1 MKHIFK
7 KKNLVLLAVV
17 TALLSPVEQ
26 VFAATPNLLF
36 NQVPI
41 VSQSADATNQSTTS
55 YASIKSVGKT
65 FAMIDETGYLQ
76 VNQEARDDSAVVGKV
91 YQDSLLEI
99 QERSEE
105 WTKISSG
112 NVVGYI
118 RTEKLV
124 SESAALVHAKA
135 LAEKQNPL
143 MNVST
148 MDTEVI
154 FANLPVGETVEE
166 ETARLAAEEAAR
178 IAAEEAA
185 RRAKGQAVV
194 DYAKQFLGNP
204 YVYGGTSLT
213 RGTDCSGF
221 VLSVYAK
228 FGFSLPHSSYG
239 QRSVGRRVSYSE
251 IQPGDI
257 ICYPGHVGIY
267 AGDGKIIHASDERSG
282 IKFSNAR
289 YTRIVSIRRMF

>member
-7 KKNLVLLAVV
+7 KKNLILLAVAA
-17 TALLSPVEQ
+17 ALLNPVEQ
-26 VFAATPNLLF
+26 VLAATPNLFL
-36 NQVPI
+36 NQVPVI
-41 VSQSADATNQSTTS
+41 RKSAKATQQATTS
-55 YASIKSVGKT
+55 YINVKSVGKT
-65 FAMIDETGYLQ
+65 FAMVDETGFLQ
-76 VNQEARDDSAVVGKV
+76 VNAEAKEDSSLVGKV
-91 YQDSLLEI
+91 YQDSLIDILV
-99 QERSEE
+99 RSEG

-112 NVVGYI
+112 NVEGYV

-124 SESAALVHAKA
+124 SETAALVHVKA
-135 LAEKQNPL
+135 LIEKQNPL
-143 MNVST
+143 MNPMALNSESV
-148 MDTEVI
+148 
-154 FANLPVGETVEE
+154 FAGLPVGETVEE
-166 ETARLAAEEAAR
+166 EAARLAEEEARRIAEE
-178 IAAEEAA
+178 EAK

-194 DYAKQFLGNP
+194 DYARQFLGNP

-221 VLSVYAK
+221 VMSVYAE

-239 QRSVGRRVSYSE
+239 QRNVGRRVSYSE
-251 IQPGDI
+251 IMPGDI

-267 AGDGKIIHASDERSG
+267 AGEGQIIHASDERSG

>member
-1 MKHIFK
+1 MKYIFK

-17 TALLSPVEQ
+17 TAILSPVEQ
-26 VFAATPNLLF
+26 VFAATPNLFF

-41 VSQSADATNQSTTS
+41 VSKSADAINQSETTYVS
-55 YASIKSVGKT
+55 AKSMGKT
-65 FAMIDETGYLQ
+65 FAMIDETGFLQ
-76 VNQEARDDSAVVGKV
+76 VNREAREDSGVVGKV

-105 WTKISSG
+105 WTRISSG
-112 NVVGYI
+112 NVVGYV

-124 SESAALVHAKA
+124 PESAALVHAKT
-135 LAEKQNPL
+135 LMEKINPL
-143 MNVST
+143 MNP
-148 MDTEVI
+148 MAYNEEVV
-154 FANLPVGETVEE
+154 FADLPVGETVEE
-166 ETARLAAEEAAR
+166 EANRLAEEEARR
-178 IAAEEAA
+178 IAEEEAA

-282 IKFSNAR
+282 IKFSNAK
-289 YTRIVSIRRMF
+289 YTRIVAIRRMF